1 MIETYLRQGALD
13 HLGLA
18 GQTKETAG
26 DAAVRLGEK
35 LLPAAVN
42 LRGDAGDPAFVAAV
56 REALGLDLPTTPNT
70 VATTGDLALL
80 WLGPDE
86 WLAVQHDAAP
96 EGEAQLAARLRT
108 ALGELHAAVTEVGE
122 NLVCLHVAGAKA
134 REVIMKG
141 CPLDLHP
148 RAFGGV
154 GHCAQSH
161 LSKTSI
167 TLHQVSDDEREG
179 PGFDLYTRRSFA
191 DYFWR
196 WLEDAAQEYGAA
208 VVKL

>member
-1 MIETYLRQGALD
+1 MIESYMRQSALD
-13 HLGLA
+13 HLALA
-18 GQTKETAG
+18 GQIVDDPG

-56 REALGLDLPTTPNT
+56 REALGVEPPTTPNT
-70 VATTGDLALL
+70 VASGDDLALL

-86 WLAVQHDAAP
+86 WLALRHGAAP
-96 EGEAQLAARLRT
+96 EAEAQLAAGLRS
-108 ALGELHAAVTEVGE
+108 ALGDLHAAVTEIGE
-122 NLVCLHVAGAKA
+122 NYVCIHVAGRRA

-148 RAFGGV
+148 RVFGGA

-161 LSKTSI
+161 LSKTAI
-167 TLHQVSDDEREG
+167 LLHQVSDDDRAG

-191 DYFWR
+191 DYLWR
-196 WLEDAAQEYGAA
+196 WLADAALEYGVAIIEP
-208 VVKL
+208 

>member
-1 MIETYLRQGALD
+1 MIESYLRQSALD
-13 HLGLA
+13 HLALA
-18 GQTKETAG
+18 GQIADDPG

-56 REALGLDLPTTPNT
+56 REALGVEPPTTPNT
-70 VATTGDLALL
+70 VASGDDLALL

-86 WLAVQHDAAP
+86 WLALRHGAAP
-96 EGEAQLAARLRT
+96 EAEARLAAGLRA
-108 ALGELHAAVTEVGE
+108 ALGGLHAAVTEIGE
-122 NLVCLHVAGAKA
+122 NYVCIHVAGRRA

-148 RAFGGV
+148 RVFGGA

-161 LSKTSI
+161 LSKTAI
-167 TLHQVSDDEREG
+167 LLHQVSDDDRAG

-191 DYFWR
+191 DYLWR
-196 WLEDAAQEYGAA
+196 WLADAALEYGVAI
-208 VVKL
+208 VEP